1 MPPRRNN
8 PFSSFADKNSFLGQP
23 LLPRVGQAIS
33 DIGRTAIAAV
43 TPSVN
48 TPPPTLAGVSIPPA
62 GASASSVNP
71 LPLLASLNPFGN
83 RPLIRTDFGERPTT
97 PSQAV
102 PQLPSGATSYGVA
115 RTSPAIPVPLP
126 TFPSRASVGASMVTA
141 PTPILP
147 TVAQPTPV
155 PTRQQRVDTAVRYG
169 TISATPQQLENLNAR
184 DTAYVSRTPAE
195 QQALIAQMRER
206 GAALAAQRTQTM
218 QNFAQSRIPEA
229 ARVNLPAPQG
239 RFGQPLTGLFPQ
251 STEGVANRNERSQSA
266 LAATGFGALQR
277 QEGITPSLRGP
288 LAIAEQNPFRLA
300 QSSLYPTGG
309 IAGAIAG
316 GPQPASTGFGT
327 GSLSRQGGFS
337 NTRAEERKRVN
348 ALSAQAGLP
357 RALNSQTRQAY
368 SNYFRQQGM
377 I

>member
-1 MPPRRNN
+1 MPPRRDN
-8 PFSSFADKNSFLGQP
+8 PFSSFADQNSFLGQP
-23 LLPRVGQAIS
+23 LLPRIGQAIS

-43 TPSVN
+43 TPPVN

-83 RPLIRTDFGERPTT
+83 RPLIRTDFGERPAT

-102 PQLPSGATSYGVA
+102 PQLPSGATSYGMA

-126 TFPSRASVGASMVTA
+126 TFPSQASVGASMVTA
-141 PTPILP
+141 PTPTLP

-155 PTRQQRVDTAVRYG
+155 PTGQQRVDTAVRYG

-229 ARVNLPAPQG
+229 ARVNLATPQG
-239 RFGQPLTGLFPQ
+239 MFGQPLTNLFPQ
-251 STEGVANRNERSQSA
+251 RTQFAALPQSRGSIG
-266 LAATGFGALQR
+266 ATGFGEMQR
-277 QEGITPSLRGP
+277 QQAESATTALRPSPLYAGLGI
-288 LAIAEQNPFRLA
+288 
-300 QSSLYPTGG
+300 GG
-309 IAGAIAG
+309 IGG
-316 GPQPASTGFGT
+316 GPQPAQPMVANNNLAERQRRRLFGT
-327 GSLSRQGGFS
+327 
-337 NTRAEERKRVN
+337 V
-348 ALSAQAGLP
+348 
-357 RALNSQTRQAY
+357 
-368 SNYFRQQGM
+368 
-377 I
+377 